1 MNTEAVSQRAFRL
14 GDLQSWST
22 PVRASNRRLMSI
34 VGLVLLLVFG
44 IGGVWAATAPLGGAV
59 LASGRVIAQ
68 GRNIAVQ
75 NLEGGILARI
85 LVVEGQA
92 VTKGQLMAEMDT
104 TSVLSQLQRVRIDR
118 AISMIELARWRAERD
133 GTDLDPDFEALGEL
147 ADHPRIREA
156 FDSQLAEFS
165 SGQQAFSQKL
175 RGIDGQISNE
185 EQDLIYLSTQISQTE
200 KQIALI
206 GNERTNLGKL
216 QEKGLVSNARVL
228 SLDRELSRLEA
239 EKSNVL
245 ASIEK
250 SRNNIDALNEEKR
263 HLASERKVQI
273 SENLTE
279 LQKRLTVHEDQLTRL
294 QDVLRRSDL
303 TAPADGVVLN
313 IPAKSVGAVIQ
324 PGQTIAEILPS
335 HASLEMEVQIAP
347 GDIDEIYVD
356 QAVEMVF
363 PSDQTN
369 VRPPLK
375 GQVNYISADAFTSD
389 TGDIRYVARVRLDP
403 EWSGRLILPG
413 MVGEVFFQTKAR
425 TLLELLAEP
434 VMRFARRSFHD

>member
-1 MNTEAVSQRAFRL
+1 MNTEAVPQSAFRL

-22 PVRASNRRLMSI
+22 PIRASNRRLMNI
-34 VGLVLLLVFG
+34 VAFVLLLVFG

-85 LVVEGQA
+85 LVVEGQVVA
-92 VTKGQLMAEMDT
+92 KGQLMAEMDT

-133 GTDLDPDFEALGEL
+133 GIELDPNFDALAEL

-156 FDSQLAEFS
+156 FDSQLAEFF

-200 KQIALI
+200 TQIALVR
-206 GNERTNLGKL
+206 NERTNLGKL

-245 ASIEK
+245 ATIEK
-250 SRNNIDALNEEKR
+250 SRNNIESLNEEKR
-263 HLASERKVQI
+263 HFASERKVQI

-294 QDVLRRSDL
+294 EDILRRSDL
-303 TAPADGVVLN
+303 TAPADGVVFN

-335 HASLEMEVQIAP
+335 DASLEMEVQIAP
-347 GDIDEIYVD
+347 GNIDDIHVD
-356 QAVEMVF
+356 QPVEMVF

-375 GQVNYISADAFTSD
+375 GQVNYISADAFTSE
-389 TGDIRYVARVRLDP
+389 TGDIRYIARVSLDP
-403 EWSGRLILPG
+403 EWNGRVILPG
-413 MVGEVFFQTKAR
+413 MVGEVFFQTEAR